1 MSTDGTVRR
10 NVAGGEK
17 QPVPFGLPVVIRL
30 VGAVIALLVAGDL
43 ARADFQFQ
51 DWWFDR
57 DQPGQLPSGFVPA
70 AVNLDSGRW
79 EVKADPQSSSP
90 PNVLAYIS
98 PDHAGLSPQVLFL
111 ETVEAANL
119 ELSVRIKTAQGGES
133 LGTGVVF
140 RAQDDRNYFVIWL
153 SPQENLV
160 RLDKV
165 VNGQPRTL
173 QEQQVDTKPGV
184 WQTLRLSI
192 RGPVLEAFLNNR
204 FLSAREDGWEL
215 ATYKKGGIGLWSRGA
230 GVVYFDNMRFTSMDG
245 GTGTMPLGGDKS
257 TIIK

>member
-1 MSTDGTVRR
+1 
-10 NVAGGEK
+10 
-17 QPVPFGLPVVIRL
+17 
-30 VGAVIALLVAGDL
+30 
-43 ARADFQFQ
+43 
-51 DWWFDR
+51 
-57 DQPGQLPSGFVPA
+57 
-70 AVNLDSGRW
+70 
-79 EVKADPQSSSP
+79 
-90 PNVLAYIS
+90 
-98 PDHAGLSPQVLFL
+98 
-111 ETVEAANL
+111 
-119 ELSVRIKTAQGGES
+119 
-133 LGTGVVF
+133 
-140 RAQDDRNYFVIWL
+140 VIWL

>member
-1 MSTDGTVRR
+1 MMRAIGALLAVL
-10 NVAGGEK
+10 VAGG
-17 QPVPFGLPVVIRL
+17 
-30 VGAVIALLVAGDL
+30 L

-57 DQPGQLPSGFVPA
+57 DQPGQLPSGFALGSSNVG
-70 AVNLDSGRW
+70 SGRW
-79 EVKADPQSSSP
+79 EIKADPQSSSP
-90 PNVLAYIS
+90 PNVLAHIS
-98 PDHAGLSPQVLFL
+98 SDQAGLSPQVLFL
-111 ETVEAANL
+111 ERVEAANL
-119 ELSVRIKTAQGGES
+119 ELSVRIKTDQGGKGPGS
-133 LGTGVVF
+133 GVVF

-153 SPQENLV
+153 SPQENLF

-165 VNGQPRTL
+165 INGQPRTL
-173 QEQQVDTKPGV
+173 QEQQVETKPGV

-215 ATYKKGGIGLWSRGA
+215 ATYKKGKIGLWSRGA
-230 GVVYFDNMRFTSMDG
+230 GDVGFDSMRFKSMDCG
-245 GTGTMPLGGDKS
+245 RGTMPLGGDKS